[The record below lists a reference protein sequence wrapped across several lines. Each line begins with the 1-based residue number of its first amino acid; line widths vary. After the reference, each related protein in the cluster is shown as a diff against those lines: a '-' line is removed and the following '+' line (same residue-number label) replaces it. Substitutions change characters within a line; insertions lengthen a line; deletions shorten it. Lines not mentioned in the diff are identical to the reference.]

1 MSTLFTNS
9 SMKYDIFHK
18 GKDTKINT
26 EPLVKSHFFL
36 HLDYCI
42 LIKDLTIF
50 KSPDFTAALNGREK
64 QS

>member
-18 GKDTKINT
+18 GKDQNQYRAISQ
-26 EPLVKSHFFL
+26 EPFFL

-50 KSPDFTAALNGREK
+50 KSPDFTAVLNGREK